1 LAVLLG
7 LRPSIASILRSF
19 ILPVQQPHSK
29 NPSPLLELAEIT
41 QNLPSTKTTPCY
53 IICSNGK
60 ETIVFEKDLAT
71 AHIRSSKTFIAQ
83 TNHDISCEGDH
94 SHPSHASKM
103 ADMIGMDDLIEDS
116 TERKDCIEAKWR
128 SAVKQ
133 FCERHEGAGEDDV
146 SVSIESVEGWM
157 GCWPTANECTH
168 YACVMDPTKGEV
180 VWVRRW
186 MRPKSK

>member
-1 LAVLLG
+1 
-7 LRPSIASILRSF
+7 
-19 ILPVQQPHSK
+19 
-29 NPSPLLELAEIT
+29 
-41 QNLPSTKTTPCY
+41 
-53 IICSNGK
+53 
-60 ETIVFEKDLAT
+60 VFEKDLVT

-94 SHPSHASKM
+94 SHPSHPSKM
-103 ADMIGMDDLIEDS
+103 ADMIGMEDLIEDS

-128 SAVKQ
+128 KEVKQ
-133 FCERHEGAGEDDV
+133 FCERNEGTGEGDV

-157 GCWPTANECTH
+157 GRWPTANECTH

-186 MRPKSK
+186 MRPKKK